1 MTLQRAT
8 QYALVGAWIYFLSMI
23 FNWIM
28 SAFVPGFFNSPWA
41 VRILWLV
48 EDISLGVPLIVFF
61 RALAQGQSGDSSS

>member
-8 QYALVGAWIYFLSMI
+8 QYALAGAWIYFLSMI
-23 FNWIM
+23 FNWVM
-28 SAFVPGFFNSPWA
+28 STFVPGFFSSPWP

-61 RALAQGQSGDSSS
+61 KTLARGQRAD